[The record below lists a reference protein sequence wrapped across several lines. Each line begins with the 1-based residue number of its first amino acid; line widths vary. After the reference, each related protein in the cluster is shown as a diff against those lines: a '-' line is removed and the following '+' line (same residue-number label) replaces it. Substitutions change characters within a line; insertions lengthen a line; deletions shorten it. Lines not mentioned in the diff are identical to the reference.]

1 MTTISTFLA
10 NKQLDHTWGKTAYTM
25 PTVFLGLYTTNPT
38 MPAGTGGV
46 EVSGGSYARVAL
58 ATLIGAASAGANS
71 NSGTITFPTAT
82 ASWGTIV
89 GVGVFDALTVGNLL
103 KSGALSVSKVIGI
116 GDTFQMTAGNLTD
129 SLS

>member
-1 MTTISTFLA
+1 MANISTFLA
-10 NKQLDHTWGKTAYTM
+10 DKLLDHAWGKTSYTM

-71 NSGTITFPTAT
+71 NSSTITFTTAT
-82 ASWGTIV
+82 AAWGTIV
-89 GVGVFDALTVGNLL
+89 GVGVFDAATVGNLL
-103 KSGALSVSKVIGI
+103 NAGALATSKVIGT

-129 SLS
+129 SLA